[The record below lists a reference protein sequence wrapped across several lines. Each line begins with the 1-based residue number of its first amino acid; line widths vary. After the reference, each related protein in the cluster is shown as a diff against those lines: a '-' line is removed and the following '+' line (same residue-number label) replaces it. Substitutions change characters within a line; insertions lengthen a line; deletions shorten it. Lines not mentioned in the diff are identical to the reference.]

1 MKAAPVTPWFDD
13 AVHPVHVGVYRRRWP
28 GGPFTCWDGE
38 RWRADAATPEVAAAH
53 EAESRV
59 QQAAWQGLADAPAV
73 LCLTCRGH
81 SVIDRGVDEETGA
94 DLISECPDC

>member
-1 MKAAPVTPWFDD
+1 MSPAAHTPWFDPG
-13 AVHPVHVGVYRRRWP
+13 VRPVHVGVYRRRWP
-28 GGPFTCWDGE
+28 GGPYACWDGE

-53 EAESRV
+53 EAASRV
-59 QQAAWQGLADAPAV
+59 QDAPWQGLADAPAV